1 MPALLSV
8 PRFESYDTLLYRSNI
23 SVQDLLDILSK
34 NEKALTSYLTS
45 INNQF
50 QDSVESVNAVT
61 TVISNLALT
70 AQDIGFTISGGLSPR
85 TLTVDGNLL
94 SSTGLYIVGTN
105 NRIAVI
111 GSTTLG
117 VGGQVG

>member
-50 QDSVESVNAVT
+50 QDSVESVNAVST
-61 TVISNLALT
+61 IISNLALT
-70 AQDIGFTISGGLSPR
+70 AQDIGFTISGGINPR
-85 TLTVDGNLL
+85 TLTVDL
-94 SSTGLYIVGTN
+94 SLVGSTGLFVNGTS
-105 NRIAVI
+105 NRIRAT
-111 GSTTLG
+111 GST
-117 VGGQVG
+117 